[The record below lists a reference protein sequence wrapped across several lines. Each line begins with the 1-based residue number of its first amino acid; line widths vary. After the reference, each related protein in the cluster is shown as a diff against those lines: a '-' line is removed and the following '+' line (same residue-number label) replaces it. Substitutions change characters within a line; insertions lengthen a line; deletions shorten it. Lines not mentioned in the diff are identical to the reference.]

1 VEALKK
7 ELPKLKEYGKSLL
20 DRLIEG
26 AKSVFGDL
34 AKTGQDIFNTV
45 YDALKGLPDKLKEL
59 GKQLLEGL
67 WNGIKDSMEWIYK
80 KLEGLGDG
88 ITKKLKKAFGI
99 SSPSKVWRDEVGYW
113 LARGLGVGFTEEMD
127 QVSKEMQDAIPTLD
141 VEEPNF
147 EIGSSSY
154 GTGGLTSNYET
165 MVAAF
170 KEALEGVNVELDDQK
185 VGKFVTKTVT
195 RAIYT

>member
-1 VEALKK
+1 
-7 ELPKLKEYGKSLL
+7 
-20 DRLIEG
+20 
-26 AKSVFGDL
+26 
-34 AKTGQDIFNTV
+34 
-45 YDALKGLPDKLKEL
+45 
-59 GKQLLEGL
+59 
-67 WNGIKDSMEWIYK
+67 
-80 KLEGLGDG
+80 
-88 ITKKLKKAFGI
+88 
-99 SSPSKVWRDEVGYW
+99 
-113 LARGLGVGFTEEMD
+113 
-127 QVSKEMQDAIPTLD
+127 MQDAIPTLD